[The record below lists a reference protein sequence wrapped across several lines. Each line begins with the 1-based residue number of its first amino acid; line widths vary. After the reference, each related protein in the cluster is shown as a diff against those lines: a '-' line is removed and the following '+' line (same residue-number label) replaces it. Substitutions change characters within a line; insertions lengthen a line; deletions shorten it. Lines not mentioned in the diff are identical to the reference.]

1 MGALIGLGILLA
13 VIWLVAL
20 LFFKV
25 VGFAIHLLLI
35 VAIVMIVMG
44 FIKRVR

>member
-44 FIKRVR
+44 FIRQVR

>member
-13 VIWLVAL
+13 VIWVVAL
-20 LFFKV
+20 LLFKV
-25 VGFAIHLLLI
+25 AGFAIHLLLI
-35 VAIVMIVMG
+35 LAVIMIVIG